1 MLYLTVLVNDTSTF
15 STDISA
21 QGYNGLI
28 GLGPNSGSTISRTIK
43 AKDNKGDAVL
53 DRIFQLNLTT
63 QNYITFLLDRK
74 NSPSTPFTGQLTI
87 GELVPMFSNITDMPK
102 IDVETV
108 HKLLEEGAP

>member
-1 MLYLTVLVNDTSTF
+1 MNVKDTSSF
-15 STDISA
+15 SSDIHA
-21 QGYNGLI
+21 QGYDGLLGI
-28 GLGPNSGSTISRTIK
+28 GPNEGSSIM
-43 AKDNKGDAVL
+43 DEL
-53 DRIFQLNLTT
+53 DPDDDDHSADTTLARIFAENSTEN
-63 QNYITFLLDRK
+63 NYITFLLDRK